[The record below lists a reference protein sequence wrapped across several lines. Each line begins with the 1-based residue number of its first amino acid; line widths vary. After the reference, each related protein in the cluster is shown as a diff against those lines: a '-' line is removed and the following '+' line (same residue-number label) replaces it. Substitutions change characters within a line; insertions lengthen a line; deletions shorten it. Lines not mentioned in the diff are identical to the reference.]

1 MDLINNDKFINVTVI
16 CPDQNEIPFQMR
28 PNVQMGRL
36 MNLFL
41 RRECLEN
48 IDFLVFY
55 HKGRRIR
62 STDTPITLSLSDGDK
77 IKTHIPEPDHDDYD
91 SDCVYLSE

>member
-1 MDLINNDKFINVTVI
+1 MYLLWHYIENKTIYNHLLFDSLVHH
-16 CPDQNEIPFQMR
+16 
-28 PNVQMGRL
+28 
-36 MNLFL
+36 NLCSIIHFS
-41 RRECLEN
+41 
-48 IDFLVFY
+48 FY